1 MIMSDTLK
9 ARLEELCLLKERA
22 KSLEVNVAESEW
34 SDAKVRILKE
44 FYSQNQLAY
53 VVAGEKDSYK
63 ARIGFI
69 EEKYDSFWKRI
80 WIPKKD
86 EAFDN
91 EVLKIIGSIN
101 KVGEYRDIYGKSYIN
116 PKSFTTDGRKKS
128 IRGPDSIALAGGG
141 VFSLLGA
148 GIVYSGP
155 HCYDPETVAC
165 YEKVT
170 GGTLVASFVVL
181 MLPALYGMSKFSHTV
196 GMSSNLDCLRTAAQ
210 KTDEF
215 LRQNYI

>member
-1 MIMSDTLK
+1 MSDTLK
-9 ARLEELCLLKERA
+9 ARLEELCFLKERD
-22 KSLEVNVAESEW
+22 KSLELNVAESEW
-34 SDAKVRILKE
+34 NDAKIRILKE

-53 VVAGEKDSYK
+53 AVAGEKDSYK

-69 EEKYDSFWKRI
+69 EEKYDTFWKRI
-80 WIPKKD
+80 WMPEKD
-86 EAFDN
+86 ESFN
-91 EVLKIIGSIN
+91 QKVIQVISSIN
-101 KVGEYRDIYGKSYIN
+101 EVGEYRDIYGKSYIN
-116 PKSFTTDGRKKS
+116 PKSFTTDGRRKS
-128 IRGPDSIALAGGG
+128 IRGPDSFALAVGS